1 MNHGLVEAPMVF
13 DSFLLI
19 VSGRAGSACSAKALG
34 CQGLFTFAWP
44 SSWCLLPEGVF
55 WGFSGW
61 WAWQDSPNAVED
73 IPVPGDPQQF
83 VVCGDLMEVGPLLIG
98 KEQVRFPDGVQH
110 GWVQVQ
116 RVIGVFIVGQPGV
129 IPLLPQEDVDPV
141 VLQPGDKEVDSVLG
155 PGLSRG
161 GGPGCFRSAFPKAH
175 SGGCYQSVAASHV
188 GVSRQVCAQAI
199 IRGVIIIPENS
210 LDALLSIFN
219 SELILFRCFS
229 FEKRKKKKEVHSNPN
244 LFSSC

>member
-1 MNHGLVEAPMVF
+1 
-13 DSFLLI
+13 
-19 VSGRAGSACSAKALG
+19 
-34 CQGLFTFAWP
+34 
-44 SSWCLLPEGVF
+44 
-55 WGFSGW
+55 
-61 WAWQDSPNAVED
+61 
-73 IPVPGDPQQF
+73 
-83 VVCGDLMEVGPLLIG
+83 MEVGPLLIG

-116 RVIGVFIVGQPGV
+116 RVIGVFIVSQPGV